1 MPLVI
6 NTNLLSVNAQRNLS
20 KTEPIIQTA
29 MQRLS
34 SGLRINSAKDDAAG
48 LAISTRMTTQIRGLT
63 VAIRNANDGISILQ
77 TAEGAMD
84 EMVNNLQRMYELAE
98 QAASYNTTQDR
109 NSLNQE
115 VSQLIDELSRIV
127 NQTRFNGQKLLA
139 GGFSADIQVGL
150 EVNETINIS
159 ISNVSPATLGIATNY
174 ATINNLS
181 NSDLATRIARAY
193 ANASS
198 ATPTLEGVSLGSQ
211 FAANTLSSEK
221 INTINSYTSSTGVTA
236 FGYGNGLVGV
246 SFDPSAVSSADIAA
260 GALVINGISI
270 DAAAAGSTLG
280 DLANN
285 LVNAINAKTAQHG
298 VTAVRV
304 DDLNGDGT
312 SNDSAIVL
320 INRTGAA
327 ITVTANDSVDS
338 DITNFFSAGT
348 TSVDA
353 GANGAIVLNDSL
365 GDTTVSFDAAATGFS
380 ITGVSSATA
389 TLSDST
395 VNAQTVTTA
404 ASANLAMLV
413 FKSAMDSINSQ
424 RSILGAK
431 QNRFESVVRNLDNIR
446 ENITAARSRIV
457 DADFAQETANLT
469 KGLIMQQAG
478 ISVLAQA
485 NTVPQ
490 QVLALLGR

>member
-1 MPLVI
+1 
-6 NTNLLSVNAQRNLS
+6 
-20 KTEPIIQTA
+20 

-127 NQTRFNGQKLLA
+127 NQTRFNGEKLLA
-139 GGFSADIQVGL
+139 GGFSADIQVGV

-181 NSDLATRIARAY
+181 DSALATRIARAY

-198 ATPTLEGVSLGSQ
+198 ATPTLEGISLGSQ
-211 FAANTLSSEK
+211 FAANILSSEK

-236 FGYGNGLVGV
+236 FGYGNGLVGI
-246 SFDPSAVSSADIAA
+246 SFNPSTASSATIAA

-270 DAAAAGSTLG
+270 DAAAGGATLG

-327 ITVTANDSVDS
+327 ITVTANNSVDP
-338 DITNFFSAGT
+338 DITTFFSSGT

-353 GANGAIVLNDSL
+353 GANGAIILNDTL
-365 GDTTVSFDAAATGFS
+365 GDTTVSFDAAATGLS
-380 ITGVSSATA
+380 ITGVNSATE

>member
-127 NQTRFNGQKLLA
+127 NQTRFNGEKLLA
-139 GGFSADIQVGL
+139 GGFSADIQVGV

-246 SFDPSAVSSADIAA
+246 SFDPSAASSASIAA

-270 DAAAAGSTLG
+270 DAAAAGSSLG

-285 LVNAINAKTAQHG
+285 LVSAINAKTAQHG

-365 GDTTVSFDAAATGFS
+365 GDTTVSFDADTTGFS
-380 ITGVSSATA
+380 ITGVKSATT

>member
-127 NQTRFNGQKLLA
+127 NQTRFNGEKLLA
-139 GGFSADIQVGL
+139 GGFSADIQVGV

-198 ATPTLEGVSLGSQ
+198 ATPTIEGVSLGSQ

-236 FGYGNGLVGV
+236 FGYGNGLVGR
-246 SFDPSAVSSADIAA
+246 SFDPSTSSTASIAA

-270 DAAAAGSTLG
+270 DAVSAGTTLG
-280 DLANN
+280 DLADN

-338 DITNFFSAGT
+338 DITTFFSAGT

-353 GANGAIVLNDSL
+353 GANGAIVLNDTL
-365 GDTTVSFDAAATGFS
+365 GDTTTSFDAAATGLS
-380 ITGVSSATA
+380 ITGVSSTTV

-446 ENITAARSRIV
+446 ENITTARSRIV

-490 QVLALLGR
+490 QILALLGR

>member
-6 NTNLLSVNAQRNLS
+6 NSNLLSVNAQRNLS
-20 KTEPIIQTA
+20 RTEPIIQAA

-34 SGLRINSAKDDAAG
+34 SSLRINSAKDDAAG
-48 LAISTRMTTQIRGLT
+48 LAISTRMSAQIRGLT
-63 VAIRNANDGISILQ
+63 VAMRNANDGISILQ

-98 QAASYNTTQDR
+98 QAANYNTTQDR

-115 VSQLIDELSRIV
+115 VSQLIDELSRVV
-127 NQTRFNGQKLLA
+127 NQTRFNGEKLLV
-139 GGFSADIQVGL
+139 GGFSADIQVGT

-159 ISNVSPATLGIATNY
+159 ISNVSPTTLGVATNY

-181 NSDLATRIARAY
+181 DSDLSTRIARAY

-198 ATPTLEGVSLGSQ
+198 ASPTLEGVSIGSQ

-221 INTINSYTSSTGVTA
+221 INRINSYTSSTGVTA
-236 FGYGNGLVGV
+236 FSYGNGLVGV
-246 SFDPSAVSSADIAA
+246 SFDPSTASAASIAA

-270 DAAAAGSTLG
+270 DAAAGVANLG
-280 DLANN
+280 DLADN

-304 DDLNGDGT
+304 DDLNSDGT
-312 SNDSAIVL
+312 SDDSAIVL

-327 ITVTANDSVDS
+327 ITVIANDSVDS
-338 DITNFFSAGT
+338 DITNFFTAGT
-348 TSVDA
+348 TSVEA
-353 GANGAIVLNDSL
+353 GANGAIVLNDTL
-365 GDTTVSFDAAATGFS
+365 GDTTTSFDAAATGLS

-431 QNRFESVVRNLDNIR
+431 QNRFESVIRNLDNIR

-478 ISVLAQA
+478 ISILAQA
-485 NTVPQ
+485 NTIPQ